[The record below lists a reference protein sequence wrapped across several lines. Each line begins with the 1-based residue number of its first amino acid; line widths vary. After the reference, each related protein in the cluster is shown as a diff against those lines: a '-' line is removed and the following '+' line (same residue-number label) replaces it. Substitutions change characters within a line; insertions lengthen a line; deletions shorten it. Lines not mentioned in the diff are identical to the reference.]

1 MSLTTRANLLLVL
14 TALIWGLG
22 FVAQRLGADHMGAMS
37 FNAVRFAIGAASLLP
52 LIWWLSRQRRRR
64 AAALA
69 VYPEPPAGRV
79 SAPAAHPSRSPWLPG
94 LVVGLVLFS
103 AATLQQIGIAD
114 TTAGK
119 AAFITGLYLLIVPLI
134 GLALGSRVSPAVWV
148 GIALALPGL
157 WLLSVTGA
165 GFGTIAT
172 GDLLVLASAV
182 FWAIHILVIDRFIR
196 TVDALQLSA
205 VQFGSCALLSA
216 GAALLVEPD
225 PFGGMRPALT
235 AILYSGLVAVG
246 VAYTLQVV
254 AQRNAKPSHAALLL
268 SLETVFG
275 ALGGWLILSEVMT
288 GRMLLGATLMMAG
301 ILVSLR
307 GTESRVQPVP
317 ETVDH
322 PGPDPV
328 AQTRA
333 RTPRAGSAGTRTDG
347 PG

>member
-1 MSLTTRANLLLVL
+1 VSLTARANLLLVL

-52 LIWWLSRQRRRR
+52 LIWWLARQRRRR
-64 AAALA
+64 ATALA

-79 SAPAAHPSRSPWLPG
+79 SAPAALPTRPPWLPG
-94 LVVGLVLFS
+94 LVVGLVLFT

-119 AAFITGLYLLIVPLI
+119 AAFITGLYLLIVPLL

-148 GIALALPGL
+148 GITLALPGL

-165 GFGTIAT
+165 GFSTIAT
-172 GDLLVLASAV
+172 GDLLVLAGAF
-182 FWAIHILVIDRFIR
+182 FWAVHILVIDRYIR

-205 VQFGSCALLSA
+205 VQFAACALLSA

-254 AQRNAKPSHAALLL
+254 AQRDAKPSHAALLL

-275 ALGGWLILSEVMT
+275 ALGGWLVLGEVMT
-288 GRMLLGATLMMAG
+288 GRMLLGASLMLAG

-307 GTESRVQPVP
+307 GTESR
-317 ETVDH
+317 ETSSGGPARPRTRRRL
-322 PGPDPV
+322 PGG
-328 AQTRA
+328 
-333 RTPRAGSAGTRTDG
+333 RTPG
-347 PG
+347 